1 MLNQDFK
8 EFVELLNANAVE
20 YLVVG
25 GYAMSAYARPRN
37 TGDIDFWVKAHPENA
52 KKILKTLHE
61 FGMASLNVTE
71 DTFTQADHIL
81 QIGYEPR
88 RIDILTSIDG
98 VDFDD
103 CYPRRF
109 EAFHSGVMIKFIGLE
124 DFKRNKAAANR
135 PKDQADI
142 KDLGA

>member
-25 GYAMSAYARPRN
+25 GYALSAYGRPRY
-37 TGDIDFWVKAHPENA
+37 TGDIDFWVRPTCENA
-52 KKILKTLHE
+52 IRVIKVLNE
-61 FGMASLNVTE
+61 FGMASLGLNE
-71 DTFTQADHIL
+71 ETFSKPDQIL

-88 RIDILTSIDG
+88 RIDLLTSIDG

-103 CYPRRF
+103 CYSRRL
-109 EAFHSGVMIKFIGLE
+109 EMMYSGVLMKFIGIE
-124 DFKRNKAAANR
+124 DFKKNKAAANR
-135 PKDQADI
+135 PKDHVDI
-142 KDLGA
+142 KDLEA

>member
-8 EFVELLNANAVE
+8 EFVELLNANEVE

-25 GYAMSAYARPRN
+25 GYAMSAYQRPRN
-37 TGDIDFWVKAHPENA
+37 TGDIDFWVRAHPENA
-52 KKILKTLHE
+52 RKILKTLRE

-71 DTFTQADHIL
+71 DTFTQADQIL
-81 QIGYEPR
+81 QIGYAPR
-88 RIDILTSIDG
+88 RIDIDE
-98 VDFDD
+98 

-109 EAFHSGVMIKFIGLE
+109 EAMHVGVMIKFIGLE
-124 DFKRNKAAANR
+124 DFKRNKTASNR

-142 KDLGA
+142 KDLNA